1 MTVTSSE
8 SNPPLLGDHWFL
20 IDVIATLMQ
29 RMAREHREKSYQRI
43 EQLENQGIHDDDRGR
58 RMFDRRKDNKV
69 DSR

>member
-43 EQLENQGIHDDDRGR
+43 EQLENQGIHDDD
-58 RMFDRRKDNKV
+58 
-69 DSR
+69 